1 MDPVR
6 PDYNAANVRGVVPAL
21 LAGRSP
27 AWMPAALTEADA
39 VVLLVLDGFG
49 THSLDAHRSTL
60 PALTGMQRSELTTV
74 VPSTTSSALTSI
86 VTGLTPAQHGVTGF
100 RMRVDRRVLNVLR
113 WRYED
118 GHPPPDPYEIQRH
131 DAFLG
136 RPVPV
141 VTKREFRGSG
151 FSEAHLRGSRFLGWS
166 ATSTL
171 IERCRQLVDEGEK
184 LVYAYYPGIDTVAHE
199 FGLFDGYFARELAAA
214 DRLVGELVS
223 ALPSHAAVAVTADHG
238 QAQVGADGWVEL
250 DAVGELVASCS
261 GDGRFRY
268 LHAERGSAGELVA
281 AARESFGHL
290 AWIFERDELLDEG
303 WLGAEV
309 TPSARRRVGDVVL
322 AAREPVGFVD
332 PALPGE
338 AALVGAHG
346 SITPDEMQVPLLAV
360 AGTGP

>member
-6 PDYNAANVRGVVPAL
+6 PDYNGANVRGVVPAL
-21 LAGRSP
+21 LSGSAP

-39 VVLLVLDGFG
+39 VVVVVLDGLG
-49 THSLDAHRSTL
+49 AHSLDAHRSTL
-60 PALTGMQRSELTTV
+60 PALTAMQRSDLTTV
-74 VPSTTSSALTSI
+74 VPSTTSAALTSI
-86 VTGLTPAQHGVTGF
+86 VTGLTPAQHGITGF
-100 RMRVDRRVLNVLR
+100 RMRIDRRVLNVLR

-151 FSEAHLRGSRFLGWS
+151 FSQAHLRGSRFLGWS

-171 IERCRQLVDEGEK
+171 IERCRQLVMGGEK
-184 LVYAYYPGIDTVAHE
+184 LVYAYYPGVDTVAHE
-199 FGLFDGYFARELAAA
+199 FGLHDGYFARELAAA

-223 ALPSHAAVAVTADHG
+223 ALPDHAAVAVTADHG
-238 QAQVGADGWVEL
+238 HVHVGAEGWVEL
-250 DAVGELVASCS
+250 DTVRDLVASCS

-268 LHAERGSAGELVA
+268 LHAERGRA
-281 AARESFGHL
+281 AALAAASRENFGHL
-290 AWIFERDELLDEG
+290 AWVFERDELLDEG

-309 TPSARRRVGDVVL
+309 APSARRRVGDVVL

-338 AALVGAHG
+338 TSLLAAHG
-346 SITPDEMQVPLLAV
+346 SITPDEMQVPLLAAPGV
-360 AGTGP
+360 GR

>member
-6 PDYNAANVRGVVPAL
+6 PDYDAANVRGVVPAL
-21 LAGRSP
+21 LTGTSP
-27 AWMPAALTEADA
+27 AWMPDLLAEADA
-39 VVLLVLDGFG
+39 VVLLVLDGLG
-49 THSLDAHRSTL
+49 THSLDAHGSMLPTL
-60 PALTGMQRSELTTV
+60 AGMQRSDLTTV

-86 VTGLTPAQHGVTGF
+86 VTGLTPSQHGVTGF

-131 DAFLG
+131 AGFLG

-151 FSEAHLRGSRFLGWS
+151 FSEAHLRGSRFFGWS

-171 IERCRQLVDEGEK
+171 VERCRELVEDGEK
-184 LVYAYYPGIDTVAHE
+184 LVYAYYPGVDTVAHE
-199 FGLFDGYFARELAAA
+199 FGLLDGYFTRELAAT
-214 DRLVGELVS
+214 DRLVGELLS
-223 ALPSHAAVAVTADHG
+223 ALPAHAAVAVTADHG
-238 QAQVGADGWVEL
+238 HVQVGPDGWVEL
-250 DAVGELVASCS
+250 DGLRELVASCS

-268 LHAERGSAGELVA
+268 LHAERGSAMELAA
-281 AARESFGHL
+281 AAREEFGHV
-290 AWIFERDELLDEG
+290 AWVFERDELLDDG

-309 TPSARRRVGDVVL
+309 AASARRRVGDVVL

-332 PALPGE
+332 PALPRE
-338 AALVGAHG
+338 TSLVAAHG
-346 SITPDEMQVPLLAV
+346 SVTPDEMQVPLLA
-360 AGTGP
+360 ATGGGP